1 MIPSAEVLPAE
12 PLTYANHNDWRIQTG
27 FTAVDQAI
35 NPVLSETPPDIVI
48 SGVAILLDL
57 ACWYGGN
64 ALLQPGIADAPAPF
78 LDRCCKA
85 LRPRLFGGSH
95 HLPFVAG
102 IFRTKIYLPSGLS
115 EQEQP
120 YILLHEQAHIRR
132 FDPLFS
138 CNGIS
143 RTFRSLV

>member
-1 MIPSAEVLPAE
+1 
-12 PLTYANHNDWRIQTG
+12 ANHNDWRIQTG

-48 SGVAILLDL
+48 SSVAIFAWIWL
-57 ACWYGGN
+57 AGMAAMLCYSLVSLMRLRHSLTGAVRLCGRVY
-64 ALLQPGIADAPAPF
+64 LADHIT
-78 LDRCCKA
+78 
-85 LRPRLFGGSH
+85 S
-95 HLPFVAG
+95 PFVAG

-132 FDPLFS
+132 FDPLFRAMAFLALS
-138 CNGIS
+138 
-143 RTFRSLV
+143 VHW